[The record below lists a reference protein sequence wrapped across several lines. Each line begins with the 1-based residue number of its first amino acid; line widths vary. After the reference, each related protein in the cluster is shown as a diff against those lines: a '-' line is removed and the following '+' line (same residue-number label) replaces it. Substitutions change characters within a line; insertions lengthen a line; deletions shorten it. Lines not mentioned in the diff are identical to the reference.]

1 MNTETEVKQQ
11 PTAPMAGLK
20 SPVDP
25 SAEAHAREVYDS
37 LATKMQEQES
47 LKEAALAKTKEAAT
61 KKEQSSAQTRN
72 EDGKFVKSKQAE
84 EPKETTAKAE
94 AAESSESDDDREPEV
109 DGTDAK
115 AQERAL
121 TALRRAKVPKDI
133 LEGLPDE
140 VKLKWGRQLAK
151 VQSET
156 DRMAQE
162 FAALKKGSSEKQVEP
177 KQDNQRTD
185 SERATKQAKAAEQPE
200 QAYIRQA
207 AKQLADTFMLGD
219 EAEEA
224 FASALQSA
232 TKPLSER
239 YQQMEQ
245 QVQIAAGLSTQMLLA
260 NARTQLAA
268 DYPELRE
275 KETFGNVIATMQR
288 MAESGAYADID
299 DLQERTESAMRDAAQ
314 VVLRDAIQNRV
325 KAQRIQTDQK
335 RNAGQASVPKRSGS
349 TEINGMSRDRAIFHL
364 MSSEGL
370 NGAEARRRVDGY

>member
-20 SPVDP
+20 SPVEP

-37 LATKMQEQES
+37 LASKMQEQES

-72 EDGKFVKSKQAE
+72 EEGKFVKSKQAE

-151 VQSET
+151 VQAET

-224 FASALQSA
+224 FASALQNA

-260 NARTQLAA
+260 NARTTLAA

-335 RNAGQASVPKRSGS
+335 RNAGQASPPKRSGS

-370 NGAEARRRVDGY
+370 SGVEARRRVDGY

>member
-20 SPVDP
+20 SPVEP

-37 LATKMQEQES
+37 LASKMQEQES

-72 EDGKFVKSKQAE
+72 EDGKFVKKQAE
-84 EPKETTAKAE
+84 EPEETTAKAE
-94 AAESSESDDDREPEV
+94 ASESSESDDDREPEV

-151 VQSET
+151 VQAET

-162 FAALKKGSSEKQVEP
+162 FAALKKGSPEKQVEP
-177 KQDNQRTD
+177 KPDNQRTD

-260 NARTQLAA
+260 NARTTLAA

-364 MSSEGL
+364 MSNEGL

>member
-1 MNTETEVKQQ
+1 
-11 PTAPMAGLK
+11 
-20 SPVDP
+20 
-25 SAEAHAREVYDS
+25 
-37 LATKMQEQES
+37 
-47 LKEAALAKTKEAAT
+47 
-61 KKEQSSAQTRN
+61 
-72 EDGKFVKSKQAE
+72 
-84 EPKETTAKAE
+84 
-94 AAESSESDDDREPEV
+94 
-109 DGTDAK
+109 
-115 AQERAL
+115 
-121 TALRRAKVPKDI
+121 
-133 LEGLPDE
+133 
-140 VKLKWGRQLAK
+140 
-151 VQSET
+151 
-156 DRMAQE
+156 MAQE